1 MSLHKLVLLLLLG
14 SLLPLSSRAQVSALY
29 PFRPITIAGECAADL
44 KPSAAVISGGVATSA
59 LKPSAAVAQ
68 LEKQLAL
75 LQAYVQQHQGTLREL
90 ERVRMIHTEGA
101 NNGQPRD
108 PEFQVVQRFHA
119 EFPVDAPV
127 DRLLEHMMEL
137 GMDRFGENMAFPEY
151 RQSIVVVHYDISGF
165 EKQLTEIRERCV
177 AEAWKRWCAAAT
189 EKNADCSSPTPPGS
203 LQIQSFN
210 LRSTE
215 KVMRVDGQPEY
226 INLTYSPYQPQSAA
240 PDLLGNVPI
249 HFVGNI
255 VLNGPPLEGDNNR

>member
-1 MSLHKLVLLLLLG
+1 MSLRRLLLL
-14 SLLPLSSRAQVSALY
+14 SLLGFLPLFSHAQVSAIY
-29 PFRPITIAGECAADL
+29 PFRGTTITGECEADL

-59 LKPSAAVAQ
+59 LKPTAAVAQ

-75 LQAYVQQHQGTLREL
+75 IRAYVQQNQGALKEL

-108 PEFQVVQRFHA
+108 PEFQVAQRFHA
-119 EFPVDAPV
+119 EFPVDAPM

-151 RQSIVVVHYDISGF
+151 RQSIVVVHYDIQGF
-165 EKQLTEIRERCV
+165 EKQLTQIRERCM
-177 AEAWKRWCAAAT
+177 AEAWKRWCASVP
-189 EKNADCSSPTPPGS
+189 EKNADCSAPTPPGS

-215 KVMRVDGQPEY
+215 KVMRADGPPEY
-226 INLTYSPYQPQSAA
+226 ININYSAYQPRSA
-240 PDLLGNVPI
+240 PPELLGNVPI
-249 HFVGNI
+249 HCVGNN
-255 VLNGPPLEGDNNR
+255 VLGGPPMERE

>member
-75 LQAYVQQHQGTLREL
+75 LQAYVQQNQGTLREL

-108 PEFQVVQRFHA
+108 PEFQVAQRFHA

-215 KVMRVDGQPEY
+215 KVMRVDGPPEY

>member
-1 MSLHKLVLLLLLG
+1 MSLHRLLLLSLLG
-14 SLLPLSSRAQVSALY
+14 FLPLSSHAQVSAIY
-29 PFRPITIAGECAADL
+29 PSRATMISGECEADL

-59 LKPSAAVAQ
+59 LKPTAAVAQ
-68 LEKQLAL
+68 LDKQLGL
-75 LQAYVQQHQGTLREL
+75 LQAYVQQNQGVLKEL
-90 ERVRMIHTEGA
+90 ERVRMIHTEGS

-108 PEFQVVQRFHA
+108 PEFQVAQRFHA
-119 EFPVDAPV
+119 EFPVDAPM
-127 DRLLEHMMEL
+127 DRLLEHMIEL

-165 EKQLTEIRERCV
+165 EKQLTQIRERCM

-189 EKNADCSSPTPPGS
+189 EKNTDCSSPNPPGS

-215 KVMRVDGQPEY
+215 KVMHADGPPEY
-226 INLTYSPYQPQSAA
+226 ININYSAYQPRSAP

-255 VLNGPPLEGDNNR
+255 VMNGPPMEGDNR

>member
-1 MSLHKLVLLLLLG
+1 MSLRRLLLLSLLG
-14 SLLPLSSRAQVSALY
+14 FLPLSSHAQVSALY
-29 PFRPITIAGECAADL
+29 PFRPITIAGECEADL
-44 KPSAAVISGGVATSA
+44 KPSTAVISGGVATSA
-59 LKPSAAVAQ
+59 LKPTAAVAQ
-68 LEKQLAL
+68 LDKQLAL
-75 LQAYVQQHQGTLREL
+75 IRAFVQQNQGALKEL

-108 PEFQVVQRFHA
+108 PEFQVAQRFHA
-119 EFPVDAPV
+119 EFPVDAPM

-151 RQSIVVVHYDISGF
+151 RQSIVVVHYDIQGF
-165 EKQLTEIRERCV
+165 EKELTQIRERCM

-189 EKNADCSSPTPPGS
+189 VKNQDCSAPTPPRS

-215 KVMRVDGQPEY
+215 KVMHVDGPSEY
-226 INLTYSPYQPQSAA
+226 INITYSPYQPQSAA

-255 VLNGPPLEGDNNR
+255 VMNGPPMEGDNR

>member
-1 MSLHKLVLLLLLG
+1 MSLRRLLLL
-14 SLLPLSSRAQVSALY
+14 SLLGFLRLFSHAQVSAIY
-29 PFRPITIAGECAADL
+29 PFRGTTITGECEADL

-59 LKPSAAVAQ
+59 LKPTAALAQ

-75 LQAYVQQHQGTLREL
+75 IRAYVQQNQGALKEL

-108 PEFQVVQRFHA
+108 PEFQVAQRFHA
-119 EFPVDAPV
+119 EFPVDAPM

-151 RQSIVVVHYDISGF
+151 RQSIVVVHYDIQGF
-165 EKQLTEIRERCV
+165 EKQLTQIRERCM
-177 AEAWKRWCAAAT
+177 AEAWKRWCASAP
-189 EKNADCSSPTPPGS
+189 EKNADCSAPTPPGS

-215 KVMRVDGQPEY
+215 KVMRADGPPEY
-226 INLTYSPYQPQSAA
+226 ININYSAYQPRSA
-240 PDLLGNVPI
+240 PPELLGNVPI

-255 VLNGPPLEGDNNR
+255 VLGGPPMERE